1 MKKTIVTG
9 GAGFIGSNLVDAL
22 LDLGYEVT
30 VIDNES
36 SDAHDKFHWNP
47 KADNHVLDICDYES
61 IRPLFNEIDLVFH
74 LAAEARIQPTLEN
87 PILAAQVNTVGTCTV
102 LQCAKEA
109 GVKRLIYSST
119 SAAYG
124 LKNSLPNVE
133 VMQNDCLNPYSVS
146 KTGGEEFCKMYT
158 DLFGLE
164 TVILRYFNVYGER
177 QPLKGQYAPVI
188 GIFLRQKGDGEPM
201 TVIGDGTQRRDFTYV
216 KDVVRANVLAADI
229 DNKQASG
236 ETFNIGTGKSYS
248 ILDIAKHLKG
258 DYCFIEP
265 RRGEIKESLASISKA
280 QYILGWN
287 PLTNLKEWMDTQ
299 QPYQYK

>member
-1 MKKTIVTG
+1 MKKAIVTG
-9 GAGFIGSNLVDAL
+9 GAGFIGSHIVDHL
-22 LDLGYEVT
+22 LSLGWHVR

-36 SDAHDKFHWNP
+36 AESHDSFYWNENCLNYKF
-47 KADNHVLDICDYES
+47 DICDYKS
-61 IRPLFNEIDLVFH
+61 IRPLFDGVDVVFH
-74 LAAEARIQPTLEN
+74 LAAEARIQPTLRN
-87 PILAAQVNTVGTCTV
+87 PILAARVNTVGTCTV

-109 GVKRLIYSST
+109 EVKRLVYSST

-124 LKNSLPNVE
+124 LKNSLPNAE

-201 TVIGDGTQRRDFTYV
+201 TVIGDGMQRRDFTYV

-258 DYCFIEP
+258 DYCFIKP
-265 RRGEIKESLASISKA
+265 RQGEIKESLASISKA

-287 PLTNLKEWMDTQ
+287 PTTNLKEWMDTQ
-299 QPYQYK
+299 QA